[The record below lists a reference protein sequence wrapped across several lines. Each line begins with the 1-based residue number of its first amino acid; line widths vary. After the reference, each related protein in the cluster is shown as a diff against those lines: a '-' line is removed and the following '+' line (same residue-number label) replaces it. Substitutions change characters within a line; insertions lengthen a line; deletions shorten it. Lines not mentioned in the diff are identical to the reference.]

1 MPSVSTLLVSLA
13 ERGEGGGVFSYVA
26 LPLLFGRAA
35 NETTFAGVDEVVED
49 RGRDGIMGEGE
60 FEVCDRL
67 IFLVGGRCC
76 GGESV
81 IGEALTE
88 GR

>member
-1 MPSVSTLLVSLA
+1 MPSVSTLLMPVT
-13 ERGEGGGVFSYVA
+13 ERGEGGGVFSYAA

-35 NETTFAGVDEVVED
+35 NETTLAGVDEIVED
-49 RGRDGIMGEGE
+49 RGLDGIMGEGE

-67 IFLVGGRCC
+67 IFLDGGCC
-76 GGESV
+76 GGDSV
-81 IGEALTE
+81 TGEALTE